1 MSGPVRGRT
10 IRRLITAPH
19 NAKEATVRS
28 RFLFIVSRVGA
39 NACYSFPHRTTKA
52 MNHPYV

>member
-39 NACYSFPHRTTKA
+39 NACYSFPRSGKETWYTSK
-52 MNHPYV
+52 